1 MVSRNM
7 SESPAFSAA
16 LRRIDPTKNMARFY
30 AVGVQLTLF
39 GEWAVVK
46 RWGRINTEGRR
57 AEEWFTER
65 DEALSAAK
73 SPRSRQAGSGL
84 RERRQVGPYPWRS
97 GAFGCNGSQS
107 LRSWSPAGMREHRRP
122 GDGGMAARRRVDRRR
137 D

>member
-1 MVSRNM
+1 M

-57 AEEWFTER
+57 AEEWFAER

-73 SPRSRQAGSGL
+73 SQEAAKRVRGYVS
-84 RERRQVGPYPWRS
+84 VGK
-97 GAFGCNGSQS
+97 
-107 LRSWSPAGMREHRRP
+107 
-122 GDGGMAARRRVDRRR
+122 
-137 D
+137 